1 MSNVSHAEPA
11 PEVPGARTG
20 LLAIP
25 AVLVAIAATVAVVVA
40 GDGGTSEP
48 AGGAAAIRAE
58 HPGVSRGIAPS
69 DLLFL
74 RKYAQARAEA
84 DGR

>member
-1 MSNVSHAEPA
+1 MSNASHADPGLQ
-11 PEVPGARTG
+11 VPGARTA

-25 AVLVAIAATVAVVVA
+25 AVLAAIAVTVALVVA

-48 AGGAAAIRAE
+48 AGEAAAIRAE

-69 DLLFL
+69 DLLL
-74 RKYAQARAEA
+74 MRKQAQARADAE
-84 DGR
+84 GR

>member
-1 MSNVSHAEPA
+1 MSNVPHAELA
-11 PEVPGARTG
+11 PQVPTAWTR

-25 AVLVAIAATVAVVVA
+25 ALLIAVALGTALVVE
-40 GDGGTSEP
+40 GDGGTGQP
-48 AGGAAAIRAE
+48 AGSAAAIRAE

-74 RKYAQARAEA
+74 RKHAQARAEA